1 MNTKTKIT
9 IAGQLTQCA
18 MKAVTHANDALDA
31 KGVDQALRALQVCQ
45 QALSLLELLSCVPTT
60 IDPPIDE

>member
-9 IAGQLTQCA
+9 ITDQLTQCA
-18 MKAVTHANDALDA
+18 TKSVTHANEALDA

-45 QALSLLELLSCVPTT
+45 QALALLELLFCVSTM
-60 IDPPIDE
+60 IDPPINE